1 MSDCDDYDD
10 YDLDDDEFES
20 EVDYSSDDD
29 GEYDPN
35 REYPHEV
42 ETNFICVDA
51 SSLVPERLIKC
62 GHNKNG
68 VFCFLVR
75 WKGYEEELD
84 DWVPSSDLPIRLIDE
99 FYCSRINMETP
110 VYDDDCDSEFD
121 EDDGDYSPY
130 VPLTQRQ
137 IKRQLREAG
146 CYGKVRKPVTSL
158 SKIVLQSL
166 VGPIYSPQD
175 PVTMESV
182 RARVAYHQ
190 DRLQRLTMLNE
201 RLQKYLNTRLGK
213 PPPHLTLHFK
223 LSRRQLHFL
232 SPVLL
237 TRITWHFLPPTIC
250 VFRQARPQCGNFQ
263 KHWSL
268 CLWSGSST
276 QTLDPLQHVLGM
288 GFCSVI
294 PVWGD

>member
-121 EDDGDYSPY
+121 EDDGEYSPY

-213 PPPHLTLHFK
+213 PPPHPPDPPLQVESSSTSLPI
-223 LSRRQLHFL
+223 S
-232 SPVLL
+232 SPVNQNHLAFSTPDHL
-237 TRITWHFLPPTIC
+237 CIPASKTAVWKLPKALVTVLVVWLVNPDFGPSPTC
-250 VFRQARPQCGNFQ
+250 VGD
-263 KHWSL
+263 
-268 CLWSGSST
+268 G
-276 QTLDPLQHVLGM
+276 VL
-288 GFCSVI
+288 
-294 PVWGD
+294 